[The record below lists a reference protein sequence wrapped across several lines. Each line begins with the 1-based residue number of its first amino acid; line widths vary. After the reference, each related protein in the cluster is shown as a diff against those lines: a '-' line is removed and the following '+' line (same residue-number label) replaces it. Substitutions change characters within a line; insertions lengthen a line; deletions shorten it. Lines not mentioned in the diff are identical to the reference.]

1 MDTRHPLAIVMVD
14 PRAQQD
20 APREEAKREER
31 KDEAEERKDEKG
43 AATAAASAFEED
55 ASHDMMPWP

>member
-1 MDTRHPLAIVMVD
+1 MAD
-14 PRAQQD
+14 PRAQQE

-43 AATAAASAFEED
+43 AATVAVSAFEED
-55 ASHDMMPWP
+55 AFDDMMPWP